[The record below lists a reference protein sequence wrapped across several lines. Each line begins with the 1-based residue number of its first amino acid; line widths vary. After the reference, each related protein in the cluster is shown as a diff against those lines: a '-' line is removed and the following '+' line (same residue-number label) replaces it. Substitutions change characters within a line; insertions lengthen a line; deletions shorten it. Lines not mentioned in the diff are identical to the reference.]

1 MPQEENTKTATP
13 SADRPNSA
21 RNTDRASDERYDA
34 QRVETKW
41 AERWQQDA
49 SLYAADRASDPTQLT
64 KKKYYVLEMLPYPSG
79 ALHMGHVRN
88 YAIGDALARYMWM
101 NGYNVLH
108 PMGWDSFGLPAEN
121 AAIQNNTPPREWTLR
136 NIANM
141 KAQMKRL
148 GFAYDWSREVTTCL
162 PEYYRWNQWFFL
174 KLFEQGLAYRKK
186 SKVNWCPKCATVL
199 ANEQVVDGCCWRHED
214 TLVEQREL
222 EQWFVRTTKYADELL
237 SGLDKLEGWPE
248 KVRTMQRNWI
258 GRSEGTLVDFKLDY
272 AENHTGLGP
281 AGSTIPV
288 FTTRV
293 DTIFG
298 ATSVQLAP
306 EHPIVKDLA
315 AANPDLRAQVDQLIG
330 EQRMAKEA
338 GDIGEIE
345 KHGVF
350 TGRYAINPFNSER
363 VPVWVANY
371 ILMDY
376 GTGAIMS
383 VPAHDERDYE
393 FAKKYNLEIRLV
405 ILPMSNDPDETVAEP
420 TLPFVGHEG
429 MLVNSGRYNR
439 LACDE
444 AIRVMSAYA
453 EENKFGKATVTYRL
467 KDWGISRQRYWGTP
481 IPMLYCE
488 KDGIVAVPEKDLP
501 VILPYNVE
509 VTLAGGSPLGNVP
522 EFVNATCPK
531 CGGPARRET
540 DTMDT
545 FVDSSWYFYRYT
557 DARNDR
563 APFDG
568 KTAQYWF
575 PIDQYIGGVEH
586 AILHL
591 IYSRF
596 WTKFMRDLG
605 MITNDEPVDR
615 LFTQGMVIKD
625 GRKMSKNLGNVVS
638 PDMMVARYGADAAR
652 LYSLFA
658 APPDRDLDWQDSG
671 IEGIQR
677 FLGRVYRFV
686 VRNAPSVETLLATS
700 SSPSSGTPPP
710 ETLQA
715 TSLQP
720 AARAIQRKL
729 HQTIK
734 RVSDDFQ
741 GRWHFNTC
749 ISAIMELV
757 NVLYGAEEAIAR
769 NEVPA
774 VFLADVQRNLV
785 LLLAPFAPYLAHE
798 LWEMLGEKGNLL
810 KAPWPKFDAE
820 LAKEEELEIPVQVN
834 GKLRSRI
841 VVSADATEET
851 VLERALADEK
861 VRALIAGKQLVKK
874 IYVSGKLV
882 NIVVK

>member
-1 MPQEENTKTATP
+1 MPHEEKIATP
-13 SADRPNSA
+13 SAERPSTERDAA
-21 RNTDRASDERYDA
+21 RPGDERYDA

-41 AERWQQDA
+41 AERWQRDA
-49 SLYAADRASDPTQLT
+49 SLYAAEATSDHTKAA

-88 YAIGDALARYMWM
+88 YSIGDALARYMWM

-174 KLFEQGLAYRKK
+174 KLFERGLAYRKK

-199 ANEQVVDGCCWRHED
+199 ANEQVVNGCCWRHED

-237 SGLDKLEGWPE
+237 SGLDKLDGWPE

-272 AENHTGLGP
+272 AENHKGFGP

-315 AANPDLRAQVDQLIG
+315 AENPGLRAQVDQLIA
-330 EQRMAKEA
+330 EQRKAKEA

-393 FAKKYNLEIRLV
+393 FAKKYGLEIRLV
-405 ILPMSNDPDETVAEP
+405 ILPMSGDPDETVAEP
-420 TLPFVGHEG
+420 ALPFVGHDG

-501 VILPYNVE
+501 VILPEKVR
-509 VTLAGGSPLGNVP
+509 VTLAGGSPLESVP

-563 APFDG
+563 APFDA
-568 KTAQYWF
+568 KIAQYWF

-605 MITNDEPVDR
+605 MITNDEPVER

-638 PDMMVARYGADAAR
+638 PDEMVARYGADAAR

-686 VRNAPSVETLLATS
+686 VRNARPDHPEWGKP
-700 SSPSSGTPPP
+700 SPSD
-710 ETLQA
+710 LA
-715 TSLQP
+715 P

-774 VFLADVQRNLV
+774 PFLADVQRNLV

-834 GKLRSRI
+834 GKLRSR
-841 VVSADATEET
+841 VVVPADATEET

-861 VRALIAGKQLVKK
+861 VRAFIAGKQIVKK
-874 IYVSGKLV
+874 IYVPGKLV